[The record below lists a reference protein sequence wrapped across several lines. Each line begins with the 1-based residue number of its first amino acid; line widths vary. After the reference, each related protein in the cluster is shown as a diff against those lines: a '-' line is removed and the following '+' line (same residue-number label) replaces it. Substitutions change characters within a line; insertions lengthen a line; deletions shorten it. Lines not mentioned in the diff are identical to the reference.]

1 MTAFTAPSILRRDVA
16 VPLPAWPSSLDDL
29 TAGMAALAATAP
41 TVDGIGVN
49 VIDAIHASGVHTL
62 GAELIGSFPLPDM
75 LSLRADLVQD
85 LQQHLTNAIGAGSM
99 PNAQA
104 LAYTQV
110 VRELTERLA
119 DLEAQAG

>member
-1 MTAFTAPSILRRDVA
+1 
-16 VPLPAWPSSLDDL
+16 
-29 TAGMAALAATAP
+29 
-41 TVDGIGVN
+41 
-49 VIDAIHASGVHTL
+49 
-62 GAELIGSFPLPDM
+62 M